1 MDNECDRDLDSEG
14 DRNPLK
20 RLNKEQDRSPKG
32 VYSGQL
38 GKRGKTC
45 LQMTKNSF
53 ATDSNGFLT
62 RSFRFGFAPNCS
74 QSRECVFAS
83 SILVTEDYND

>member
-1 MDNECDRDLDSEG
+1 MNNDG

-20 RLNKEQDRSPKG
+20 RLNKERDRSSKG

-38 GKRGKTC
+38 RKRGKTC

-53 ATDSNGFLT
+53 ATDYSNGFLT

-74 QSRECVFAS
+74 QSRECVFSS
-83 SILVTEDYND
+83 SILVKEDYND

>member
-14 DRNPLK
+14 DRNPLN
-20 RLNKEQDRSPKG
+20 RLNKEHDRSPK
-32 VYSGQL
+32 VINGQL
-38 GKRGKTC
+38 RKRDKTC

-53 ATDSNGFLT
+53 ATDYSNGFLT

-83 SILVTEDYND
+83 SKLVKEDYND